1 MRGEGTASGAWSD
14 PFSSFFPPLTARR
27 NQTGYSASQ
36 RNVHAAYCTVAVL
49 ADCSQEL
56 RVPPLMIDLPTIA
69 QRPASL
75 TGSYRND
82 QPKNRSCD
90 AFIARSQAS
99 SGPSATDVATIRQ
112 ESERAGRAAARA
124 ARSDAFTGS
133 GVADAGVQ

>member
-1 MRGEGTASGAWSD
+1 MDSSPRFRSRKQTRTNRAGWRAGGRDGLRG
-14 PFSSFFPPLTARR
+14 L
-27 NQTGYSASQ
+27 
-36 RNVHAAYCTVAVL
+36 RNVHAACCTVAVL

-112 ESERAGRAAARA
+112 DSERAGRAAARA